1 MVIGRAGKVTGQ
13 NKYWFN
19 IKNLDSANFYSIDFN
34 KVKKWQY
41 LQEEILINSSNDS
54 KNVKILDAKM
64 KEISNWKGRKV
75 LQ

>member
-19 IKNLDSANFYSIDFN
+19 IKNLDSGNFYSIDFN
-34 KVKKWQY
+34 KVKEWKY
-41 LQEEILINSSNDS
+41 LQEEIFISSSNDS
-54 KNVKILDAKM
+54 GNVKIVDAKM
-64 KEISNWKGRKV
+64 KEISNWKGHKV

>member
-19 IKNLDSANFYSIDFN
+19 IKNLDSGNFYSIDFN
-34 KVKKWQY
+34 KVKEWKY
-41 LQEEILINSSNDS
+41 LQEEIFISSSNDS
-54 KNVKILDAKM
+54 GNVKIVDTKM
-64 KEISNWKGRKV
+64 KEISNWKGHKV